1 VGLFQQMREAP
12 ERARAGTLMAAFFQD
27 APLLVVDVAHASL
40 GRYALAA
47 GLRVVGDKSSCD
59 PGEIMQGLLKEAMA
73 GDAAAERVARK
84 TMGLAS
90 HWYASNMALE
100 LVHGITAVL
109 REIQSHNYVL
119 GNFDPEAT
127 FKKAIGA

>member
-1 VGLFQQMREAP
+1 
-12 ERARAGTLMAAFFQD
+12 
-27 APLLVVDVAHASL
+27 
-40 GRYALAA
+40 
-47 GLRVVGDKSSCD
+47 
-59 PGEIMQGLLKEAMA
+59 MQGLLKEAMA